1 MVQVPVAPLQADVQA
16 ALNPQ
21 QLPQP
26 AIQQNEQ
33 PPAQNAAQPA
43 AQQAI

>member
-1 MVQVPVAPLQADVQA
+1 MAQVPVAPLQADVQA
-16 ALNPQ
+16 ALSPQ

-33 PPAQNAAQPA
+33 PTAQNAAQPA